1 MEEEYNEE
9 NDYWNDVIE
18 EEDEDMWE
26 DDTEEREREYR
37 EMQGF

>member
-1 MEEEYNEE
+1 MEDEE
-9 NDYWNDVIE
+9 DYWNDVIE

>member
-1 MEEEYNEE
+1 MEDEE
-9 NDYWNDVIE
+9 DYWNDVIE
-18 EEDEDMWE
+18 EEDDDMWE

>member
-1 MEEEYNEE
+1 MEDEE
-9 NDYWNDVIE
+9 DYWNDVIE
-18 EEDEDMWE
+18 EEDDDSYG

>member
-1 MEEEYNEE
+1 MEDEE
-9 NDYWNDVIE
+9 DYWNDVIE

-26 DDTEEREREYR
+26 DDIEEREREYR

>member
-1 MEEEYNEE
+1 MEDEE
-9 NDYWNDVIE
+9 DCWN
-18 EEDEDMWE
+18 DEDMWE

>member
-9 NDYWNDVIE
+9 NDYWNDEVIE
-18 EEDEDMWE
+18 EYEDMWE

>member
-1 MEEEYNEE
+1 MEDEE

-18 EEDEDMWE
+18 EEDDDMWE
-26 DDTEEREREYR
+26 DDTEERNKEYR

>member
-1 MEEEYNEE
+1 MEDEE

-18 EEDEDMWE
+18 EEDDDVWE
-26 DDTEEREREYR
+26 DDTEERKREYR

>member
-18 EEDEDMWE
+18 EDDDDVWE

>member
-1 MEEEYNEE
+1 MEDEE
-9 NDYWNDVIE
+9 DYWNDEVIE
-18 EEDEDMWE
+18 EYEDMWE

>member
-9 NDYWNDVIE
+9 NDYWNDEVI
-18 EEDEDMWE
+18 EEDEDIWE